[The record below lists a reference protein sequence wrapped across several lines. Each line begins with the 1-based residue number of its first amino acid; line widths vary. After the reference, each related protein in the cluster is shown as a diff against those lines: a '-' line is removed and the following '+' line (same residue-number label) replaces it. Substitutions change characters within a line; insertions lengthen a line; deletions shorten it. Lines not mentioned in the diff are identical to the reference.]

1 LHKFALLITCLC
13 ISFQTRAQD
22 PQIAAINN
30 YVNFN
35 NECVHGMLIVHR
47 LLENFNQ
54 EVNKFVDL
62 ESHQINFFSN
72 KDLPENIFADPEHWF
87 YERTPYEWYDLV
99 SKQTMDEKWKRSLD
113 ELAVQMRKNVTD
125 INAIR
130 FEAAEFI
137 ADNDLNVREN
147 QEQIY
152 AILEKGVDLFED
164 FYLRQIRL
172 RQLIKNCSIA
182 LGIETKPFEKVHDQ
196 AYEILSSLRYKN
208 DNDWVSELSIL
219 ENTVANESGR
229 GEQREKLEMFLQGAQ
244 EFIQSASVPEEYKL
258 YGKYYYFHNS
268 KLLNYVNRYGNGYVN
283 AYNESMDPSK
293 SIKLME
299 VPHFYQVIYPSK
311 WLEDIPLVSND
322 PVIAVLPA
330 ELKERTITVSDRVIL
345 VDSDVVELEI
355 FDHKMI
361 DGDIVSVN
369 FNGDW
374 IMEDYKLKGKPY
386 PLKIQLNKEGKNYL
400 LLHAVN
406 LGQKPPN
413 TMAMRYT
420 FQGKTET
427 VVLSSDLDESE
438 VIEIRMQD

>member
-1 LHKFALLITCLC
+1 
-13 ISFQTRAQD
+13 
-22 PQIAAINN
+22 
-30 YVNFN
+30 
-35 NECVHGMLIVHR
+35 MLIVHR